1 MSRAVNPG
9 GVLDVKPSRR
19 YRGSMKARLMNGA
32 GNKFV
37 LADARGH
44 ADMLGLSRKT
54 VHSWAHDLHFDQL
67 LVLEASDSAD
77 AFMRIWNADGDE
89 VAACGNGT
97 RAAAWFLMEESG
109 GNSVTI
115 GTAGGLLHAARAGV
129 LTVSVD
135 MGPPRLDWQ
144 DIPLARDMDTVAL
157 DYVAEAG
164 GVRVERP
171 GAVSMGNPHAVFF
184 VRDVE
189 ALPIARLGPEVEL
202 DPLFPERVNAGFAQ
216 IYDPTHIRLRVWERG
231 AGITAACGTGACAAL
246 VAAHRRGLAE
256 RQASIM
262 ADGGELF
269 VEWRLSDDHVIL
281 TGPVEDEGEVEL
293 DLRA

>member
-1 MSRAVNPG
+1 
-9 GVLDVKPSRR
+9 
-19 YRGSMKARLMNGA
+19 MKARLMNGA
-32 GNKFV
+32 GNTFV
-37 LADARGH
+37 LADAREH
-44 ADMLGLSRKT
+44 ADMLGLSRST
-54 VHSWAHDLHFDQL
+54 VRGWAHDLHFDQL
-67 LVLEASDSAD
+67 LVLTPGEGTD

-89 VAACGNGT
+89 VGACGNGT

-109 GNSVTI
+109 RDTMSI
-115 GTAGGLLHAARAGV
+115 GTAGGLLRAVRTGARSVA
-129 LTVSVD
+129 VD

-144 DIPLARDMDTVAL
+144 DIPLSRDMDTVAL
-157 DYVAEAG
+157 DYATEAG
-164 GVRVERP
+164 GVRIERP

-189 ALPIARLGPEVEL
+189 HLPIARLGPEVEL

-216 IYDPTHIRLRVWERG
+216 IYDATHIRLRVWERG

-256 RQASIM
+256 RQASVM

-269 VEWRLSDDHVIL
+269 VEWRVEDDHVIL

-293 DLRA
+293 DLKV